1 MRRKLNTVGPAAII
15 AQTLRMFG
23 HGMKVVV
30 EFAYMAA
37 DAGLIPMDRDI
48 VSIAGRGWA
57 LTPQWC

>member
-1 MRRKLNTVGPAAII
+1 MGPAAII